1 VEEGL
6 DQVGAFFY
14 PDVNRYDQNS
24 VEGRAPQRP
33 SISLPA

>member
-14 PDVNRYDQNS
+14 PDVNNRKTDQNQWEDQL
-24 VEGRAPQRP
+24 V
-33 SISLPA
+33 